1 MKKQEPK
8 FQPGDRVAER
18 PKASY
23 IPNLSSEV
31 RERIAPYRTQRYGT
45 VVNTF
50 IKKGL
55 GRTRKPAQLPYVN
68 VIWDGKFSCTDHA
81 QNRLILEK
89 DLPQLLDVYVETI
102 HG

>member
-23 IPNLSSEV
+23 IPNLSLEV
-31 RERIAPYRTQRYGT
+31 RARIAPHRTQRYGT
-45 VVNTF
+45 VIDTF

-55 GRTRKPAQLPYVN
+55 GRTRKPAQLPYVS
-68 VIWDGKFSCTDHA
+68 VIWDGKLSAMEHA
-81 QNRLILEK
+81 QCRLILEK